1 MELIKVILTSF
12 LSVATMFIIAKF
24 SGHKQISQL
33 DFFDYINGI
42 TVGSIAAEL
51 ATELEKPWKPFC
63 AMIIYGIVSVL
74 LSLTSQKFPKARK
87 FLNGTPT
94 IIMNNG
100 KLNRKNMKKSKLE
113 LSEFL
118 LMCRQEGF
126 FNINDIETAI
136 FEYNGKLTILPKSS
150 KRPIMPDDLNIS
162 PKKEKISTEI
172 IMDGKILHGNLKKLG
187 LDLTWLD
194 KQLKEQKYN
203 NPKEIYLGICDHDN
217 NISLF
222 PKEL

>member
-1 MELIKVILTSF
+1 MDLIKVILTSL
-12 LSVATMFIIAKF
+12 LSVVTMFIIAKI
-24 SGHKQISQL
+24 SGHKQVAQL

-51 ATELEKPWKPFC
+51 ATELEDPWKPFT
-63 AMIIYGIVSVL
+63 AMIIYMLVSVL
-74 LSLTSQKFPKARK
+74 LSFTAQKFPKTRK

-94 IIMNNG
+94 IIMDNG
-100 KLNRKNMKKSKLE
+100 KINKKNMKKAKLE

-118 LMCRQEGF
+118 LMCRQEGY
-126 FNINDIETAI
+126 FNINDIETAV
-136 FEYNGKLTILPKSS
+136 FEYNGKLTVLPKST
-150 KRPIMPDDLNIS
+150 KRPIVPEDLNIA
-162 PKKEKISTEI
+162 PKKEKISNEI

-203 NPKEIYLGICDHDN
+203 NANEIYLGICDQDN
-217 NISLF
+217 KLSLF
-222 PKEL
+222 PKKI